1 MPGGMRKVEAF
12 YQGCGRRRIPTTCPP
27 FLDRRALVA
36 ISHSLAEFVQVG
48 ELQDCF
54 AGCC

>member
-1 MPGGMRKVEAF
+1 MRKVEAF
-12 YQGCGRRRIPTTCPP
+12 YQGCSRRRIPTTCPP